1 MNIKVLDVET
11 LKKRI
16 VKAIKAGNNETRYII
31 EACKAEFSYYNF
43 CQSIAELQ
51 QEGTVIYKS
60 GLGYY
65 LSK

>member
-1 MNIKVLDVET
+1 MNVLEVQT

-31 EACKAEFSYYNF
+31 EFCEAELWYYNF
-43 CQSIAELQ
+43 CKAIAELQ
-51 QEGTVIYKS
+51 QEGIVIYKN

-65 LSK
+65 LYK